1 MNPCN
6 AEVTDPCNY
15 RINANASKLSL
26 VSALAAKRST
36 PVHTATCITRLWST
50 ES

>member
-1 MNPCN
+1 MNPAN
-6 AEVTDPCNY
+6 GAVTDPCNFG
-15 RINANASKLSL
+15 ICVNTSMLSL
-26 VSALAAKRST
+26 RSALAAKRST